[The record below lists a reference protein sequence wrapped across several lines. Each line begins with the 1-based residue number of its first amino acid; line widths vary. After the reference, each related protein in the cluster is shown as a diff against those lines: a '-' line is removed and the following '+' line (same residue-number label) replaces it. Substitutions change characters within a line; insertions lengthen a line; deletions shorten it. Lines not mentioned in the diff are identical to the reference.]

1 MKKVETDG
9 ELQVGEELAS
19 LGVRSHV
26 MGVNWARLSAE
37 SHYQVAVEIER
48 ALLQGDFAEAE
59 AGIKELINALGRSE
73 KRALKSQLIR
83 LMAHIIKWESQPE
96 RRSYGWVA
104 TIYNAREEIA
114 DIQTEAPSLTEDV
127 VKKMWD
133 ACLRA
138 ATREAEGDMNQGS
151 AVSSL
156 SWQEVF
162 DDEYEVKSEAEKQ

>member
-1 MKKVETDG
+1 MKKIETDD
-9 ELQVGEELAS
+9 ELQVGR
-19 LGVRSHV
+19 VRSQG

-48 ALLQGDFAEAE
+48 ALLQGDADEAE
-59 AGIKELINALGRSE
+59 AGIKELIDALGRSE

-83 LMAHIIKWESQPE
+83 LMAHIIKWKTQPD

-114 DIQTEAPSLTEDV
+114 DIQAETPSLTDDV
-127 VKKMWD
+127 IKKMWD
-133 ACLRA
+133 GCLRA
-138 ATREAEGDMNQGS
+138 ATREAEGEMNQES
-151 AVSSL
+151 AVSPV

-162 DDEYEVKSEAEKQ
+162 DDECEMK

>member
-1 MKKVETDG
+1 
-9 ELQVGEELAS
+9 
-19 LGVRSHV
+19 

-48 ALLQGDFAEAE
+48 ALLQGDTDEAE
-59 AGIKELINALGRSE
+59 AGIKELVHALGRSE

-83 LMAHIIKWESQPE
+83 LMAHIIKWKTQPD

-104 TIYNAREEIA
+104 TIYNVREEIA
-114 DIQTEAPSLTEDV
+114 DIQAETPSLADDV
-127 VKKMWD
+127 IKKMWD
-133 ACLRA
+133 ACFRA
-138 ATREAEGDMNQGS
+138 ATREAEGEMNQQS

-162 DDEYEVKSEAEKQ
+162 DDEYEVK